1 MAEGFRVVALDGPA
15 HGASPGQRTDLVE
28 FADAIHA
35 ACESQNATA
44 IVGHSFGA
52 GCTLVSMSRHRLGIK
67 SAVLLSGPSS
77 AAWMIDVFAGVLN
90 IKPSIAER
98 MRKRLERL
106 HGNLWRWEQFD
117 IAKMAPSIDV
127 PILVGHD
134 RDDLTI
140 PYSQAEAII
149 AALPNAV
156 LVTTEKN
163 GHRNIVRDD
172 EVIARA
178 VRFIASN
185 VAAVSVAR
193 GA

>member
-1 MAEGFRVVALDGPA
+1 
-15 HGASPGQRTDLVE
+15 
-28 FADAIHA
+28 
-35 ACESQNATA
+35 
-44 IVGHSFGA
+44 
-52 GCTLVSMSRHRLGIK
+52 
-67 SAVLLSGPSS
+67 
-77 AAWMIDVFAGVLN
+77 MIDVFAGVLN